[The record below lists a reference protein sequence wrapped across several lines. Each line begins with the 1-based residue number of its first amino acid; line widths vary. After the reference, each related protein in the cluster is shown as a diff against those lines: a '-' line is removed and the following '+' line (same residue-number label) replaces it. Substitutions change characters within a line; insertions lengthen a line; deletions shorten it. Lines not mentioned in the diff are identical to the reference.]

1 MQTPR
6 ARRGDRF
13 RVRVER
19 VVDGDSLVVA
29 RSRRFNP
36 FSMFF
41 KPKPFAVRL
50 YAIDAPELSQKHGQA
65 SRAEMEKMARGR
77 FRMDVMSID
86 PYGRVVG
93 VVYRRRRKK
102 SLNHAIVS
110 SGFAYAFEKYGKLE
124 GVAEAESRARKRRR
138 GMWKNGGAEVRPWEH
153 RRRLSARGN
162 GKRAK
167 RWSFRLK
174 AVAFAALVVAL
185 ALAWQREAVSQAWR
199 IISDYLADPWELATS
214 IWQFANAALG

>member
-138 GMWKNGGAEVRPWEH
+138 GMWKNGGGEVRPWEH

-162 GKRAK
+162 GKKGQAMVFPAEGSRVRRAC
-167 RWSFRLK
+167 RR
-174 AVAFAALVVAL
+174 ARAGVA
-185 ALAWQREAVSQAWR
+185 AWR
-199 IISDYLADPWELATS
+199 IISDYLADPWELAAS

>member
-1 MQTPR
+1 MHTPR
-6 ARRGDRF
+6 AKRGDSF

-29 RSRRFNP
+29 RSRRFNI

-65 SRAEMEKMARGR
+65 SRAQMTKMARGR
-77 FRMDVMSID
+77 FRMDVKSID

-124 GVAEAESRARKRRR
+124 GIPEAESRAKKRRR
-138 GMWKNGGAEVRPWEH
+138 GMWKDGGAEAKPWEH
-153 RRRLSARGN
+153 RHRLSARGN
-162 GKRAK
+162 GGKTKRG
-167 RWSFRLK
+167 SFRLK
-174 AVAFAALVVAL
+174 AVAFAAIAGAL

-199 IISDYLADPWELATS
+199 VISDPLAESWELAAR
-214 IWQFANAALG
+214 IWQFAGATLG